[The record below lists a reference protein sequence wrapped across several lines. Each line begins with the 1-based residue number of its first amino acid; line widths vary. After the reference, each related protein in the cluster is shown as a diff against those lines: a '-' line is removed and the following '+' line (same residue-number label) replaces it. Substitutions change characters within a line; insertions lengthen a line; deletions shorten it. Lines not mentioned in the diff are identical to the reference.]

1 MDMLRL
7 FMAWKDS
14 KEFEGRLFQR
24 QGELRRWYAQWL
36 GHVDVEDGP
45 YPSISELRESPEI
58 HVLIGEDDARIPIDQ
73 ERFDK
78 FVAPIMQMYK
88 SSTRAALVKALR
100 SVASQNAG
108 VAEDGTTDDE
118 SEDILYNATSLFT
131 NPHFE
136 EDDEYY
142 MIEDAAM
149 RPLSFRE
156 LMIELRDVY
165 ESQCG
170 PEDVE
175 YKASFA
181 MVTARAVLKAVGLPE
196 NTRYEDVDKRI
207 ICLCHK
213 TSFSQPASFSLL
225 VRSAYLSPTGC

>member
-1 MDMLRL
+1 MLRL

-14 KEFEGRLFQR
+14 KEFELRLSQR
-24 QGELRRWYAQWL
+24 RGELRRWYTQWS

-45 YPSISELRESPEI
+45 YPSISELRELPDI

-88 SSTRAALVKALR
+88 SSTRAALVKALH
-100 SVASQNAG
+100 SVACQNAG
-108 VAEDGTTDDE
+108 VAEDGTTNDE

-136 EDDEYY
+136 DDY
-142 MIEDAAM
+142 MSEDAPM

-156 LMIELRDVY
+156 LMIDLRDVY
-165 ESQCG
+165 EGQYG
-170 PEDVE
+170 PSNVE
-175 YKASFA
+175 YKPSFA

-196 NTRYEDVDKRI
+196 NMRYEDVDKRI